1 MRTYFK
7 NSGQRYGGFGE
18 VVMRETHIIINLQFL
33 TMCLVQNKGIIKWGN
48 EKIRRLE
55 NGVNANNAWNT
66 DN

>member
-33 TMCLVQNKGIIKWGN
+33 TMCLVQNEEMRKYC
-48 EKIRRLE
+48 
-55 NGVNANNAWNT
+55 
-66 DN
+66 